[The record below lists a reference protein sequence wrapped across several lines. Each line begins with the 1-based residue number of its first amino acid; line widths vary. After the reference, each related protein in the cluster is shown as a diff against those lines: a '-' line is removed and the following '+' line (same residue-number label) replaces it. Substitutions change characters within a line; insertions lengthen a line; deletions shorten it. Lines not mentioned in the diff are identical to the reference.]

1 MNGHI
6 IPYWDINDYINLQY
20 NKATIDEIY
29 LKDYLANGHSNEQIN
44 IYNFFENKDMPKSAL
59 QIKENFPELDP
70 ISVAVNYLKPG
81 TYLPLHS
88 DLYKKWLKVF
98 NLTDV
103 QRIQRII
110 VMLQDHEPGQYL
122 EVDKNVINN
131 WKAGDWF
138 SWTGKTNHAVYNF
151 SNIDRYALQITGYK

>member
-6 IPYWDINDYINLQY
+6 TPYWDIHDYIKLQY

-29 LKDYLANGHSNEQIN
+29 LKEYLASGHSNDQIN
-44 IYNFFENKDMPKSAL
+44 IYNLFENQSMPQSAL
-59 QIKENFPELDP
+59 KIKENFTELNP

-81 TYLPLHS
+81 TYLPRHC

-98 NLTDV
+98 NLDNV

-110 VMLQDHEPGQYL
+110 VMLQDNVPGQYL
-122 EVDKNVINN
+122 EIDNTIINN
-131 WKAGDWF
+131 WNAGDWF
-138 SWTGKTNHAVYNF
+138 SWTGKTSHAVYNF
-151 SNIDRYALQITGYK
+151 SNADRYALQITGYK